1 MIINNQPLI
10 RCRRRPEADCAP
22 RPGTSGKFVQLS
34 QLSAQLSSF
43 QGHPI
48 IFLSSL
54 NFVTRVHRALSALRK
69 RFFERRVSH
78 LIRTLHLIVTD
89 IRRTFFSVAHHPL
102 SRLQKFSERG
112 PEYCPPR
119 GPLASTLLIGVLSL
133 AYRTARSIHLR
144 AGSAVSQHGILH
156 AEGSF
161 WS

>member
-1 MIINNQPLI
+1 MSKFLVCPSVL
-10 RCRRRPEADCAP
+10 RYSTPSHAVRRAEERLKAESNSRKLP
-22 RPGTSGKFVQLS
+22 RKLP
-34 QLSAQLSSF
+34 
-43 QGHPI
+43 GHPI